1 MGYKIVNLL
10 KLLALKVTFLE
21 EKSKKPGLKFE
32 IEFSLLFLRPQ
43 CYLNSLVLG
52 ISQKFIKTTTD
63 LRKTFEN
70 RKTS

>member
-32 IEFSLLFLRPQ
+32 IEFSLLFFRLQR
-43 CYLNSLVLG
+43 YLSN
-52 ISQKFIKTTTD
+52 
-63 LRKTFEN
+63 
-70 RKTS
+70 